1 MEVLRSA
8 RLILRTWDVD
18 DLAPLYALNQDPR
31 VHEFLPGPMSMA
43 QAEVF
48 TINHNALQAAQ
59 GMCYWA
65 LELVKSG
72 ELVGFAGLKPHTAGL
87 PFAPCVDIGWR
98 LGVAHWGKGLASEAA
113 RACLAHGFGPL
124 ELNEIVSFTVPENL
138 CSRRVMEN
146 IGMQRITDGDFDHP
160 ALDPGHRLARHVLYR
175 ATPGPV

>member
-1 MEVLRSA
+1 MEILRSA

-31 VHEFLPGPMSMA
+31 VHEYLPGPMSSA
-43 QAEVF
+43 QAEAF
-48 TINHNALQAAQ
+48 MATHNALQRRS

-65 LELVKSG
+65 LALRDSG
-72 ELVGFAGLKPHTAGL
+72 ELIGFAGLKPHADDL

-98 LGVAHWGKGLASEAA
+98 LAVAHWGKGLASEAA

-124 ELNEIVSFTVPENL
+124 GLEDIVSFTVPANVR
-138 CSRRVMEN
+138 SRRVMES
-146 IGMQRITDGDFDHP
+146 IGMRRVEDGDFDHP

-175 ATPGPV
+175 ATPATH